1 MYLSFAVGV
10 GGRVSALKEVVVQL
24 IDTAGACLAD
34 FALVRLK
41 GLCFLCRLMLLNVIF
56 TLFKRFVLGKPPL
69 DFVRRV
75 DLHLISIE
83 KDLSAETEPEIVVKN
98 TRNARMTVSPFSIY
112 LSGEC
117 DADNPES
124 PNENGLDKCFLLPE
138 WDDTSK
144 VTLTD
149 GTVYYLYTNEGG
161 EHREGENGVYHTTV
175 HLKYSTVIGP
185 PLEPEN
191 IFVNIKDIESVTIN
205 GDTIYR
211 N

>member
-1 MYLSFAVGV
+1 
-10 GGRVSALKEVVVQL
+10 
-24 IDTAGACLAD
+24 
-34 FALVRLK
+34 
-41 GLCFLCRLMLLNVIF
+41 MLLNVIF

-149 GTVYYLYTNEGG
+149 GTVYYLYANEGG

-205 GDTIYR
+205 SDTIYR

>member
-1 MYLSFAVGV
+1 
-10 GGRVSALKEVVVQL
+10 
-24 IDTAGACLAD
+24 
-34 FALVRLK
+34 
-41 GLCFLCRLMLLNVIF
+41 
-56 TLFKRFVLGKPPL
+56 
-69 DFVRRV
+69 
-75 DLHLISIE
+75 
-83 KDLSAETEPEIVVKN
+83 
-98 TRNARMTVSPFSIY
+98 MTVSPFSIY

-149 GTVYYLYTNEGG
+149 GTVYYLYSNEGG

>member
-1 MYLSFAVGV
+1 
-10 GGRVSALKEVVVQL
+10 
-24 IDTAGACLAD
+24 
-34 FALVRLK
+34 
-41 GLCFLCRLMLLNVIF
+41 
-56 TLFKRFVLGKPPL
+56 
-69 DFVRRV
+69 
-75 DLHLISIE
+75 
-83 KDLSAETEPEIVVKN
+83 
-98 TRNARMTVSPFSIY
+98 MTVSPFSIY

-149 GTVYYLYTNEGG
+149 G
-161 EHREGENGVYHTTV
+161 
-175 HLKYSTVIGP
+175 I
-185 PLEPEN
+185 EPEN